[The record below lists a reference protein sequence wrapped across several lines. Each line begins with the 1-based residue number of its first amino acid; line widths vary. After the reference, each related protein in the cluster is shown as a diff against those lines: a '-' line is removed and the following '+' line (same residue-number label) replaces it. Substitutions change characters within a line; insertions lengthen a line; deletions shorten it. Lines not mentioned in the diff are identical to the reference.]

1 MIILS
6 EIKKFKIEKQ
16 KNVNIRIPIRMTPEM
31 YEEISKTAKENNV
44 SMNSLI
50 ISCIRYALDN
60 KE

>member
-1 MIILS
+1 MAS
-6 EIKKFKIEKQ
+6 NKKFKIEKQ
-16 KNVNIRIPIRMTPEM
+16 KNVNVRIPIRVTPEM
-31 YEEISKTAKENNV
+31 YEEIAKTAQENDV

>member
-1 MIILS
+1 MA
-6 EIKKFKIEKQ
+6 ETKKFKIEKQ
-16 KNVNIRIPIRMTPEM
+16 KNVNIRIPIRVTPEM
-31 YEEISKTAKENNV
+31 YEEISKTAKDNNV

>member
-16 KNVNIRIPIRMTPEM
+16 KNVNIRIPIRVTPEM

>member
-1 MIILS
+1 MS

-16 KNVNIRIPIRMTPEM
+16 KNVNIRIPIRVTTEM

>member
-1 MIILS
+1 MIILA
-6 EIKKFKIEKQ
+6 EIKKLKIEKQ
-16 KNVNIRIPIRMTPEM
+16 KNVNIRIPIRVTPEM
-31 YEEISKTAKENNV
+31 YEEISKTAKDNNV

>member
-1 MIILS
+1 MS
-6 EIKKFKIEKQ
+6 ESKKFKIEKQ
-16 KNVNIRIPIRMTPEM
+16 KNTNVRIPIRVTPEM
-31 YEEISKTAKENNV
+31 YEEIAQTAQENDI

>member
-1 MIILS
+1 MA

-16 KNVNIRIPIRMTPEM
+16 KNVNIRIPIRVTPEM
-31 YEEISKTAKENNV
+31 YEEISKTAKDNNI
-44 SMNSLI
+44 SMNLLI

>member
-1 MIILS
+1 MSILA

-16 KNVNIRIPIRMTPEM
+16 KNVNIRIPIRVTPEM
-31 YEEISKTAKENNV
+31 YEEIFKTAKNNNV

>member
-1 MIILS
+1 MA

-16 KNVNIRIPIRMTPEM
+16 KNVNIRISIRVTPEM
-31 YEEISKTAKENNV
+31 YEEIFKTAKDNN
-44 SMNSLI
+44 MNSLI

>member
-1 MIILS
+1 MS
-6 EIKKFKIEKQ
+6 ENKKFKIEKQ
-16 KNVNIRIPIRMTPEM
+16 KNTNVRIPIRVTPEM
-31 YEEISKTAKENNV
+31 YEEIAQTAQENDI

>member
-1 MIILS
+1 MS

>member
-1 MIILS
+1 MS
-6 EIKKFKIEKQ
+6 ENKKFKIEKQ
-16 KNVNIRIPIRMTPEM
+16 KNTNVRIPIRVTPEL
-31 YEEISKTAKENNV
+31 YEEIAQTAQENDI

>member
-1 MIILS
+1 MIILA

-16 KNVNIRIPIRMTPEM
+16 KNVNIRIPIRVTPEM
-31 YEEISKTAKENNV
+31 YEEISKTAKDNNV

>member
-1 MIILS
+1 MS

-16 KNVNIRIPIRMTPEM
+16 KNVNIRIPIRVTPEM